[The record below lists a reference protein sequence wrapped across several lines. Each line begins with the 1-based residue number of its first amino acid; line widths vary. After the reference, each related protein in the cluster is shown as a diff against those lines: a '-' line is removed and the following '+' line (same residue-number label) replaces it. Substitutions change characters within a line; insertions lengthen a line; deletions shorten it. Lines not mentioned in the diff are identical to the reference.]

1 MKRFNFAAVIAFA
14 LLAASLFAKVKSGYG
29 FHDGW

>member
-1 MKRFNFAAVIAFA
+1 MKRINLSALVAFS
-14 LLAASLFAKVKSGYG
+14 LLAASLFARIKPGYG

>member
-1 MKRFNFAAVIAFA
+1 MKRINLSALVALS
-14 LLAASLFAKVKSGYG
+14 LLAASLFARIKPGYG

>member
-1 MKRFNFAAVIAFA
+1 MKRLNLTAVIAFA
-14 LLAASLFAKVKSGYG
+14 LLAASLFAKLKPGYG